1 MHARMTCDVR
11 GNHLTLAGAIDENAQ
26 LGRLLDHAKDGR
38 LVLDL
43 GGITFINSLGIRS
56 WIRMQQQAEGAQLR
70 IELRRVAEPLVH
82 QLNIMP
88 AARGVSIV
96 TSFFAPYECDNCD
109 AEHLMLLDVRDHGAD
124 LAKQQPPPMQCP
136 DCKHAMD
143 FADPPDLYFMFLA
156 GS

>member
-1 MHARMTCDVR
+1 MTCDVR
-11 GNHLTLAGAIDENAQ
+11 GNHLTLAGAIDEHAQ
-26 LGRLLDHAKDGR
+26 LVRRLDHAKDQR

-43 GGITFINSLGIRS
+43 GGVTFINSLGIRE
-56 WIRMQQQAEGAQLR
+56 WIRMQQAAEGAKIR
-70 IELRRVAEPLVH
+70 IELLRVAEPIVH

-96 TSFFAPYECDNCD
+96 TSFYAPYECDNCD
-109 AEHLMLLDVRDHGAD
+109 SEHLMLLDVRTHGAD
-124 LAKQQPPPMQCP
+124 LAKQVAPAMKCP
-136 DCKHAMD
+136 DCGHAMD

>member
-1 MHARMTCDVR
+1 MHARMTCEVR

-26 LGRLLDHAKDGR
+26 LVRLLDHAKDQR
-38 LVLDL
+38 LVMDL
-43 GGITFINSLGIRS
+43 GGITFINSLGIRQ
-56 WIRMQQQAEGAQLR
+56 WIRMQQSAEGAQIRL
-70 IELRRVAEPLVH
+70 ELLRVAEPLVH

-109 AEHLMLLDVRDHGAD
+109 AEHLMLLDVRTHGAD
-124 LAKQQPPPMQCP
+124 IAKKVAPAMKCP
-136 DCKHAMD
+136 DCNHNMD

-156 GS
+156 G